1 MFVENLKNF
10 LIKISFIL
18 MSLQIIHLVWL
29 TCNVTLPM
37 FNFHDFKFS
46 QGSLLFV
53 SIDYLE
59 IPSLI
64 ITSTSYLFII
74 FRESKKA
81 KNILYFSMLVLQ
93 FVHILWI
100 TDEFIVNYLNDIP
113 IYLLVFVVFIDYSE
127 LFILFDLGK
136 RLLVKISS

>member
-1 MFVENLKNF
+1 MYFEKLKNF
-10 LIKISFIL
+10 LVKISFIL
-18 MSLQIIHLVWL
+18 MALQIIHLFWL

-37 FNFHDFKFS
+37 FNLNDLKFNE
-46 QGSLLFV
+46 GSFLFV

-64 ITSTSYLFII
+64 ITCTSYLFII
-74 FRESKKA
+74 FRESHKP

-93 FVHILWI
+93 FLHIFWI
-100 TDEFIVNYLNDIP
+100 TDEFIVNYLYDLP
-113 IYLLVFVVFIDYSE
+113 FYLLIFVVFIDYSE

-136 RLLVKISS
+136 RLLVRMS

>member
-1 MFVENLKNF
+1 MFFEKLKNF
-10 LIKISFIL
+10 LVKISFIL
-18 MSLQIIHLVWL
+18 MALQIIHLFWL

-37 FNFHDFKFS
+37 FNFNDLKFNE
-46 QGSLLFV
+46 GSFLFV

-74 FRESKKA
+74 FRENRKP
-81 KNILYFSMLVLQ
+81 KNILYLSMLLLQ
-93 FVHILWI
+93 FFHIFWI
-100 TDEFIVNYLNDIP
+100 TDEFIVNYFYDLP
-113 IYLLVFVVFIDYSE
+113 FYLLVFVVFIDYSE

-136 RLLVKISS
+136 RLLVRTN

>member
-37 FNFHDFKFS
+37 FNFNDLIFS
-46 QGSLLFV
+46 EGSFLFV

-64 ITSTSYLFII
+64 ITCTSYLFII
-74 FRESKKA
+74 FRERHKP
-81 KNILYFSMLVLQ
+81 KNILYFSMLALQ
-93 FVHILWI
+93 FLHIFWI
-100 TDEFIVNYLNDIP
+100 TDEFIVNYLYDLP

-127 LFILFDLGK
+127 LFILLDLGK
-136 RLLVKISS
+136 RLLVRMS